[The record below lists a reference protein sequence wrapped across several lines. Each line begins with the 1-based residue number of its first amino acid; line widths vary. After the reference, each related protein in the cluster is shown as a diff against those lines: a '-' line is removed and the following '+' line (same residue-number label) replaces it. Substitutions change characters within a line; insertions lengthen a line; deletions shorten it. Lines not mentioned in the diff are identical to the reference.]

1 MYKDT
6 QYNDT
11 QYKDTQYFVE
21 RNIANA
27 FHMIVFCCYKFNRA
41 YGFIARF

>member
-6 QYNDT
+6 QYKDT

-21 RNIANA
+21 RIANA